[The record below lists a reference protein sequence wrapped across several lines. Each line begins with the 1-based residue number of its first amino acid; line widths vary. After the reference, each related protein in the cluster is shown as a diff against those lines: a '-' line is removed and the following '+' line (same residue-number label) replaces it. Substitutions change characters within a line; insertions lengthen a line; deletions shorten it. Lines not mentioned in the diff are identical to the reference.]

1 MCVCVCVCVYIYIYI
16 YLSLLRLPKKYHK
29 LGCLNSRHLFLLVM
43 KVGKFM
49 TKVWVGLVFSE
60 GSVPVPSVLK
70 WWRDLSF
77 SPYMATLLLN
87 ESPTLMTSFNFNYIS
102 KSLNELWE
110 LVMDRDAWRAAIQ
123 GVAKSRT

>member
-1 MCVCVCVCVYIYIYI
+1 MIFHIYFSTYICVYVCVCVCVCVYIYI

-70 WWRDLSF
+70 WWSGAGAFWSLSYKGKRGF
-77 SPYMATLLLN
+77 PDSPNDST
-87 ESPTLMTSFNFNYIS
+87 F
-102 KSLNELWE
+102 
-110 LVMDRDAWRAAIQ
+110 VMKEKQ
-123 GVAKSRT
+123 V